1 MMREFGL
8 VGYPLSHSFSPTYFK
23 EKFEKEQITDATYKA
38 FSTADLHA
46 FLADVVQNENFV
58 GFNVTIP
65 YKQGIMPLL
74 HSVSDEA
81 SYVGAVNTVKRLK
94 NGDLVGYNTD
104 VYGFRESIRPYLKQE
119 HTRALVLGTGGAAQ
133 AVHYVLKELG
143 LSSISV
149 SRRKGSGHITYEQ
162 LTEEF
167 IQNYPVIVNT
177 TPLGMYPNTNEC
189 PAIPYQ
195 AITNQHFCY
204 DLIYNPEETL
214 FLKKARK
221 QGATTLNG
229 LKMLYLQAEQSW
241 KIWNHLL

>member
-1 MMREFGL
+1 MTREFGL

-23 EKFEKEQITDATYKA
+23 KKFENEQITDATYKA
-38 FSTADLHA
+38 FPTADLHF
-46 FLADVVQNENFV
+46 FLAEAMKNEHLV

-65 YKQGIMPLL
+65 YKQGIIPLL

-81 SYVGAVNTVKRLK
+81 SYVGAVNTVKRLS
-94 NGDLVGYNTD
+94 NGNLIGYNTD
-104 VYGFRESIRPYLKQE
+104 IYGFRESILPFLKKE
-119 HTRALVLGTGGAAQ
+119 NTRALILGTGGAAQ
-133 AVHYVLKELG
+133 AVNYVLKQLG
-143 LSSISV
+143 LSTIFV
-149 SRRKGSGHITYEQ
+149 SRKKGQGHITYNQ
-162 LTEEF
+162 LTAEF
-167 IQNYPVIVNT
+167 IQNYPIIVNT

-189 PAIPYQ
+189 PNIPYE

-214 FLKKARK
+214 FLRKVRK